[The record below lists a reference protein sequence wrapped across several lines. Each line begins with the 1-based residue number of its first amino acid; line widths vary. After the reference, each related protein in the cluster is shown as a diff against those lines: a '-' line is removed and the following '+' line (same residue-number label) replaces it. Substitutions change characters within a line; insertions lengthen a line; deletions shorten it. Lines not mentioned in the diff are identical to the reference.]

1 MTGVR
6 PIDRWMTWAMA
17 TWIAVA
23 PLTAIAQTASSP
35 PPSPTSK
42 PAASA
47 VVTDS
52 SKTSPPAEPTL
63 DEAREMIK
71 SGDYDHAIEILKG
84 TIGGTIEHERHRPE
98 VLRDGYLLLIMTYTY
113 VGNDFRSRP
122 QGRELSNLNYKAAR
136 DLITEALKTKEL
148 RHLKP
153 EPASDYPPEM
163 VQAFADVRAQIFG
176 SFRVTSLDPPNAV
189 ATFDGDTLRS
199 FPGDSVAGDVDL
211 DVGKHLV
218 LVRAEGRKDISEDV
232 TISPNST
239 LERSYALSK
248 AHGAVWYAAWAA
260 GALAVV
266 GGVVA
271 LAAGGKESTPPPDQ
285 PLPGAP
291 PPPTGQGRAR

>member
-1 MTGVR
+1 MRIR
-6 PIDRWMTWAMA
+6 PTDRWIASTMA
-17 TWIAVA
+17 AWIALA
-23 PLTAIAQTASSP
+23 PLAAAAQTPTP
-35 PPSPTSK
+35 PPAPPSTAPTSAPTTSPT
-42 PAASA
+42 
-47 VVTDS
+47 
-52 SKTSPPAEPTL
+52 AEPTL

-84 TIGGTIEHERHRPE
+84 TISGTIEHERRRPE

-113 VGNDFRSRP
+113 LGNDYKSRP

-176 SFRVTSLDPPNAV
+176 SFRVTSLDPANAV
-189 ATFDGDTLRS
+189 VTFDGDTLRS
-199 FPGDSVAGDVDL
+199 FPGDSVPGDVDL
-211 DVGKHLV
+211 NVGKHLV
-218 LVRAEGRKDISEDV
+218 LVRAEGRKDVSEDV
-232 TISPNST
+232 MISPSST
-239 LERSYALSK
+239 LERSYELSK
-248 AHGAVWYAAWAA
+248 AHGTVWYASWTA

-271 LAAGGKESTPPPDQ
+271 LVAGGKESAPPPDQ

-291 PPPTGQGRAR
+291 PPPTGQRGSR